1 MRIALVTGL
10 FPVLWETPFLNQITG
25 LVERGHEVDIYA
37 DQAQPGVPAHPD
49 ITRLRLLDRTRYP
62 LSLPG
67 SGAARWAG
75 AVRLIQ
81 AHRGGD
87 RAALLRTIN
96 PLVFWKRAVSLD
108 QLRRTAPFL
117 PRRSY
122 DICYC
127 PFAQDGRKSLR
138 LRRLGVLEGKLVVAL
153 RGSDISRYVVQR
165 GGGVYRKL
173 FREGDLFLP
182 VCKAFARKIIQL
194 GCSPEKVLVHHTGI
208 NLARFPYRPRQAPAG
223 TALRLM
229 TVGRLVEKKGI
240 AYALRAVRRLS
251 DEGIQVTYDVV
262 GDGPLR
268 QPLEREAQQLN
279 LQSQVR
285 FSGLHTQAQVQVALE
300 RADVLLAP
308 CVTAADGDEEGIPNV
323 LREGMAAGVP
333 VIATYHS
340 GIPELIEDGTNGY
353 LVAERDPEALA
364 TRVRWLAT
372 NPQAWLPLVAAGR
385 QRAEEDSIE
394 RLNDRLIGFFHQ
406 LLAGAARGEPVRAT
420 APA

>member
-1 MRIALVTGL
+1 VRIALVTGL

-49 ITRLRLLDRTRYP
+49 ITRLRLLERTRYP
-62 LSLPG
+62 LSLSG
-67 SGAARWAG
+67 SHPARWAG
-75 AVRLIQ
+75 AIQLIQ
-81 AHRGGD
+81 SYRGED

-96 PLVFWKRAVSLD
+96 PFLFWKRAISLD

-117 PRRSY
+117 PRRRY

-165 GGGVYRKL
+165 GEGVYRKL
-173 FREGDLFLP
+173 FQEGDLFLP
-182 VCKAFARKIIQL
+182 VCEAFAQKVIRL
-194 GCSPEKVLVHHTGI
+194 GCSPAKVVVHPTGI
-208 NLARFPYRPRQAPAG
+208 NLGRFPYRPRQAPVGAG
-223 TALRLM
+223 LRLM

-240 AYALRAVRRLS
+240 TYALRAVRLLS
-251 DEGIQVTYDVV
+251 NNGVEVSYEIV

-268 QPLEREAQQLN
+268 QPLEREVQQLN
-279 LQSQVR
+279 LQSRVR
-285 FSGLHTQAQVQVALE
+285 FSGLHTQAQVQAALD

-333 VIATYHS
+333 VIGTNHS
-340 GIPELIEDGTNGY
+340 GIPEIIEDGVNGY
-353 LVAERDPEALA
+353 MVAERDPEGLA
-364 TRVRWLAT
+364 ERIRWLAG
-372 NPQAWLPLVAAGR
+372 NPRVWPSLVAAGR
-385 QRAEEDSIE
+385 KRAEEDSIDW
-394 RLNDRLIGFFHQ
+394 LNDRLVGLFQ
-406 LLAGAARGEPVRAT
+406 RLLSGSLSEEPVRAG
-420 APA
+420 ARA